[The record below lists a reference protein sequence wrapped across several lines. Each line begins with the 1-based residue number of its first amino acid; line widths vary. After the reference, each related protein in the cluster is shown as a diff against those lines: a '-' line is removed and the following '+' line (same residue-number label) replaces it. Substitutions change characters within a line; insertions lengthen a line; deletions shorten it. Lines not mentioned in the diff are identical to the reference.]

1 MARRTI
7 WLVGMMGAG
16 KSAVGRALARRLGR
30 PFYDADAEVEARS
43 GLRVA
48 ELFAREGEAGFRR
61 REREAIEALAGRPA
75 VVALGG
81 GAVSQPGARER
92 LAASGRLV
100 WLRARPE
107 TLLERVG
114 EAAERPLL
122 AGLGAEA
129 RLARL
134 RELLAAR
141 EPHYAAA
148 DLALET
154 DGREVEA
161 LAEEL
166 AARLS
171 PERERAAG
179 PGRRQRGDRG
189 AAGDGEEGR
198 AAIRERSVPVALGER
213 SYDVRIGWGTL
224 PGLGAAVAELRPSRA
239 LLVSVPPVDRRYGAA
254 ALRSLRGAGLRTARS
269 VVPDGDR
276 TKNLGQVAKLYEAFL
291 DAGADRSSV
300 VVALGGGMVGDLAGF
315 AAATLLRGMRFVQ
328 VPTTLLAM
336 IDSSVGGKTGVNLRR
351 GKNLVGAFHQPRLV
365 WVDASLL
372 RSLPRR
378 VLAAGMAEVIKH
390 GAIRDAALFE
400 RLEGDLERVMS
411 LEDPELVLEV
421 LERAVAVKTV
431 VVAED
436 EREAGVRV
444 LLNFGHTLG
453 HAVEALRGY
462 RGVLHGEA
470 VAMGMVFA
478 ARRSEALGI
487 APEGTADRLA
497 ALLRRAGLP
506 TELPAFPRRAY
517 LAALRVDKKR
527 QDARLR
533 FVVLKGIGEA
543 DTRPLLPEEILPA
556 EGGRRRA
563 PRR

>member
-16 KSAVGRALARRLGR
+16 KSAVGRALAQRLGL
-30 PFYDADAEVEARS
+30 PFYDADAEIEARS

-48 ELFAREGEAGFRR
+48 ELFAQEGEAGFRL
-61 REREAIEALAGRPA
+61 RERMAIEGLAGREA

-107 TLLERVG
+107 TLLARVG
-114 EAAERPLL
+114 DGAERPLL
-122 AGLGAEA
+122 AGLGEA
-129 RLARL
+129 GRLARL
-134 RELLAAR
+134 VELLGAR
-141 EPHYAAA
+141 ERDYAAA
-148 DLALET
+148 DLALDT

-161 LAEEL
+161 LAAEL
-166 AARLS
+166 AVRLG
-171 PERERAAG
+171 RTAG
-179 PGRRQRGDRG
+179 ARQR
-189 AAGDGEEGR
+189 AEGR
-198 AAIRERSVPVALGER
+198 AEIPERCVRVELGER
-213 SYDVRIGWGTL
+213 SYDVRIGWGSL
-224 PGLGAAVAELRPSRA
+224 PGLGAEVAALRATRA
-239 LLVSVPPVDRRYGAA
+239 LLVSVPPVARRYGAA
-254 ALRSLRGAGLRTARS
+254 ALRSLRGAGLRSSQT

-276 TKNLGQVAKLYEAFL
+276 TKNLGQAAKLYEAFL
-291 DAGADRSSV
+291 DAGADRSSIA
-300 VVALGGGMVGDLAGF
+300 VALGGGMVGDLVGF
-315 AAATLLRGMRFVQ
+315 AAATLLRGIPFVQ

-390 GAIRDAALFE
+390 GAIRDPALFE
-400 RLEGDLERVMS
+400 LLERDLERAMS
-411 LEDPELVLEV
+411 LEEPDLVLEM
-421 LERAVAVKTV
+421 LERAVAVKAV
-431 VVAED
+431 VVAAD
-436 EREAGVRV
+436 EREAGVRMH
-444 LLNFGHTLG
+444 LNFGHTLG
-453 HAVEALRGY
+453 HAIEALRGY

-470 VAMGMVFA
+470 VAMGMGFA
-478 ARRSEALGI
+478 ARRSEALGL
-487 APEGTADRLA
+487 APEGTAERLV
-497 ALLRRAGLP
+497 ALLQRAGLP
-506 TELPAFPRRAY
+506 TELPAFERRAY

-527 QDARLR
+527 QDARIR

-543 DTRPLLPEEILPA
+543 DTLPLLPEEILPP
-556 EGGRRRA
+556 EGRRRRA
-563 PRR
+563 SRR